1 MKHYIMFGP
10 PGAGKGTQA
19 ALMVEKYN
27 FRHVSTGELL
37 RHEIHE
43 QTKLGKLAASL
54 INKGELVPD
63 EVVEGMIQNELDAH
77 PDVKGFI
84 FDGFPRTVTQAEALD
99 NMLEKRGESV
109 TSVISIVIDDTMVRD
124 RIRHRAMIE
133 DRKDDMD
140 DETITTRIL
149 NYHKKTEPLISY
161 YKDRGKYNEIYGVG
175 SIKDIFTRISGLID
189 KTLKSD

>member
-27 FRHVSTGELL
+27 FRHVSTGDLL
-37 RHEIHE
+37 RHEIQE
-43 QTKLGKLAASL
+43 QTELGKLAASL

-63 EVVEGMIQNELDAH
+63 EVVEGMIQNELEAH

-84 FDGFPRTVTQAEALD
+84 FDGFPRTVAQAEVLD
-99 NMLEKRGESV
+99 KMLEKRGESV

-149 NYHKKTEPLISY
+149 NYHKKTEPLIAY
-161 YKDRGKYNEIYGVG
+161 YKERGKYNEIYGVG
-175 SIKDIFTRISGLID
+175 SIKDIFKRICGLVDSTI
-189 KTLKSD
+189 